1 MPFTVIIIS
10 CLTSLILIL
19 LLFPRSQSL
28 WVPSLLHQ
36 CLAQCLTGLGGSIII
51 YQGNEVYVLTISMS
65 LYFFNS
71 SQFDHPMSNP
81 MPEVRG
87 GGREEQ
93 PHAPGQRWWL
103 RGATPCRRSSGW
115 AGVAREATPR
125 SRPGGAAGEEIPLV
139 QGNEHQLCFA
149 GAAVKR
155 YPMSKVRETQVRWQ
169 VFREGIRG
177 QTHWNHNHRK
187 LVNLITLGPQP
198 CLTQRN

>member
-36 CLAQCLTGLGGSIII
+36 CLAQCLTGLGCSIIV
-51 YQGNEVYVLTISMS
+51 YQGNEVYVLTISMP

-87 GGREEQ
+87 GGWEEQ
-93 PHAPGQRWWL
+93 HHVEGAVAEQEWREKLRHVQGQEGRPVKRHPLSKVTSTSCALLGQPW
-103 RGATPCRRSSGW
+103 RDTPC
-115 AGVAREATPR
+115 PR
-125 SRPGGAAGEEIPLV
+125 
-139 QGNEHQLCFA
+139 
-149 GAAVKR
+149 
-155 YPMSKVRETQVRWQ
+155 
-169 VFREGIRG
+169 
-177 QTHWNHNHRK
+177 
-187 LVNLITLGPQP
+187 
-198 CLTQRN
+198 